1 VVLQLLL
8 AEVLVVV
15 AAVQG
20 LVAQHFLVALERLV
34 KVMLVVQIMAAHRL
48 EVVAVAVQTLRERLA
63 VT

>member
-1 VVLQLLL
+1 
-8 AEVLVVV
+8 
-15 AAVQG
+15 
-20 LVAQHFLVALERLV
+20 VAQHFLVALERLV

>member
-8 AEVLVVV
+8 AGVLVVV